1 MLRKL
6 DTTCIIWTPI
16 LYWASQ
22 ETQVAKNLSANTGAT
37 GEWVQ
42 SLGQNDA
49 LEEKMAIHSRFL
61 AGIILWT
68 EEPGGLHSMESQRI
82 GHNRAWKHLTL
93 LTKISLKWIK
103 DVNKRHKTKNLRE
116 GLEGN
121 LHSLVLAIFFF
132 PFWIWH
138 KKYKQ

>member
-68 EEPGGLHSMESQRI
+68 EEPGGLHSMESQKSQI
-82 GHNRAWKHLTL
+82 QPRATKQQQYRYLCNYLKCRHL
-93 LTKISLKWIK
+93 KF
-103 DVNKRHKTKNLRE
+103 KN
-116 GLEGN
+116 
-121 LHSLVLAIFFF
+121 S
-132 PFWIWH
+132 
-138 KKYKQ
+138 